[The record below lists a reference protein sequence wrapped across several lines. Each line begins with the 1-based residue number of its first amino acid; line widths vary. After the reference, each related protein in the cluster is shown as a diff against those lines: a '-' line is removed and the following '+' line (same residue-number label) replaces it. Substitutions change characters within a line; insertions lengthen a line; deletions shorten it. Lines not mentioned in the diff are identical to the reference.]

1 MNKEL
6 ISKLQP
12 LFNKRGSLV
21 RAQNRCIEAYGE
33 MQLRFIDS
41 TFVLDLT
48 QAEIKSIISEQISNI
63 ENSICD
69 IADAMETGE

>member
-12 LFNKRGSLV
+12 LFNKRDSLV
-21 RAQNRCIEAYGE
+21 RAQDKCLETYGE
-33 MQLRFIDS
+33 MEICFIDS

-48 QAEIKSIISEQISNI
+48 QAEIKSIISDKISNI
-63 ENSICD
+63 DNSICE
-69 IADAMETGE
+69 IADAKLR